1 MDVSPIQKMSDRPDM
16 ACKLIFRKYIQK
28 GKFEKNLETDMTG
41 DSANT
46 RRDEENG
53 GVSLSERLHQRGMV
67 FSDKCP
73 SREILKH
80 LTSRW
85 GVLVLMAL
93 LGGPHRFSALRRK
106 IAGVS
111 ERMLA
116 QTLQVL
122 ETDGFVD
129 RYAYPVVPPHV
140 EYTLTPI
147 GREAAE
153 KVRDFADWIEV
164 NIGRILEARTEH
176 GHDGPAEAAE

>member
-1 MDVSPIQKMSDRPDM
+1 MARDPIRNRQDD
-16 ACKLIFRKYIQK
+16 
-28 GKFEKNLETDMTG
+28 G
-41 DSANT
+41 SANAP
-46 RRDEENG
+46 
-53 GVSLSERLHQRGMV
+53 LSELIRRRGVV

-85 GVLVLMAL
+85 GVLVLIAL
-93 LGGPHRFSALRRK
+93 LEGPHRFSALRRK

-122 ETDGFVD
+122 EADGFVD
-129 RYAYPVVPPHV
+129 RHAYPVVPPHV
-140 EYTLTPI
+140 DYTLTPI

-153 KVRDFADWIEV
+153 KVREFADWIEI
-164 NIGRILEARTEH
+164 NIGRILEAQAGRGE
-176 GHDGPAEAAE
+176 DRPVEAAE